1 MELEEM
7 EKRIEKIILELRGL
21 LDELEDERKEK
32 LYGVGT
38 ASKETEKKGV

>member
-38 ASKETEKKGV
+38 AIKETEKKGI